1 MKKLLKEPL
10 FHFLLMGI
18 GLFIIYGIVSNDQTN
33 EETIVINDF
42 DVDNIIASWEMQ
54 WKRLPTD
61 EELKSLIL
69 QNIKQEIFYQE
80 ALKMNLDHND
90 EIIKR
95 RLSQKMQFLSSDIAS
110 LNEPNDDEILA
121 FYKDNIE
128 SYMSQN
134 SYELY
139 QIIYSLDYHNN
150 PKAEAKNMLQSISQ
164 QDPKMAENLG
174 DKMPFPFYFKSVDE
188 SELNR
193 QLGLNFTDELEK
205 IEVNQWTGPIQSG
218 FGYHLVFIADKKE
231 SAPIP
236 FNDIQADVLRDLEY
250 ENQKKMNEMIFEEFR
265 KNYNIEYDLNPD
277 KFDDSFIEFLKNNEV
292 NNIDG

>member
-1 MKKLLKEPL
+1 MKTLLKEPL

-121 FYKDNIE
+121 FYKDNVA
-128 SYMSQN
+128 SYMSHN

-150 PKAEAKNMLQSISQ
+150 PKAKAENMLQSISQ

-174 DKMPFPFYFKSVDE
+174 DKMPFPFYFKSIDE

-205 IEVNQWTGPIQSG
+205 LEVNQWTGPIKSG

-236 FNDIQADVLRDLEY
+236 FNEIQADVLRDLEY

-265 KNYNIEYDLNPD
+265 KNYSIEYDLNPD

>member
-1 MKKLLKEPL
+1 MNKVLKEPL
-10 FHFLLMGI
+10 FHFLLLGI
-18 GLFIIYGIVSNDQTN
+18 GLFIIYGIVSNDQAN

-42 DVDNIIASWEMQ
+42 DVDNIITSWEMQ

-110 LNEPNDDEILA
+110 LNEPGDEDIKA
-121 FYKDNIE
+121 YYKEHLDA
-128 SYMSQN
+128 YMSQI
-134 SYELY
+134 SYQMY
-139 QIIYSLDYHNN
+139 QIIFSPDNHKN
-150 PKAEAKNMLQSISQ
+150 PKAVAQNHLQKLMA
-164 QDPKMAENLG
+164 QDPKMGADLG
-174 DKMPFPFYFKSVDE
+174 DNMPFPFYFEAVDDN
-188 SELNR
+188 ELNR
-193 QLGLNFTDELEK
+193 QFGLNFTQELEK
-205 IEVNQWTGPIQSG
+205 VETNQWTGPVKSG
-218 FGYHLVFIADKKE
+218 FGYHLVFITDKKE
-231 SAPIP
+231 SSPIP
-236 FNDIQADVLRDLEY
+236 LTEIQADVLRDLEY

-277 KFDDSFIEFLKNNEV
+277 KFDESFIEFLKNNEV
-292 NNIDG
+292 NNIDS

>member
-265 KNYNIEYDLNPD
+265 KNYSIEYDLNPD